1 MSESSATLI
10 CLYKKGDA
18 YEFGICNMY
27 NALFVDFLGASEHN
41 LYACSS
47 VCDGKYRLAYYPKHN
62 KYSIGKI
69 CGGPGIHVITKITNT
84 LVIRFLDFL
93 NFFKNSFMGSLAP
106 FRAKSIR

>member
-69 CGGPGIHVITKITNT
+69 CGGTGIHVITKITNT
-84 LVIRFLDFL
+84 LV
-93 NFFKNSFMGSLAP
+93 M
-106 FRAKSIR
+106 